1 MSRQEINKNQNITFP
16 TISRPLDAGKTDTVA
31 KGRTAS
37 EKLEERKE
45 SRADS
50 FEEDAKISAQT
61 SYDTEN
67 QLSSNLI
74 TVTLAFVALISVAIS
89 SSDLITMMN
98 TGQKWLI
105 MSALV
110 IFCISILA
118 GLINYFNNMRQHQKN
133 SRIND
138 RIARRVDNAKTEQEL
153 ERLGSVE
160 ISTLSNGQARK
171 ITFLLAQIIMMCV
184 GLAMTV
190 VFVGT
195 LLFSV

>member
-16 TISRPLDAGKTDTVA
+16 TISRPLDAGKSNTPP

-98 TGQKWLI
+98 TAQKWLI

-118 GLINYFNNMRQHQKN
+118 GLINYFYNMRQHQKN

-138 RIARRVDNAKTEQEL
+138 RIARRVDNAKSEQEL
-153 ERLGSVE
+153 EHLGSVE
-160 ISTLSNGQARK
+160 ISTLTNGQARK
-171 ITFLLAQIIMMCV
+171 TTFLLAQIIMMCV

>member
-16 TISRPLDAGKTDTVA
+16 TVSRPLDASKKPAQQGQ
-31 KGRTAS
+31 TAS

-89 SSDLITMMN
+89 SSDLISMLQVW
-98 TGQKWLI
+98 QKWIILAALI
-105 MSALV
+105 
-110 IFCISILA
+110 IFCVSILA

-133 SRIND
+133 SKIND
-138 RIARRVDNAKTEQEL
+138 KIARRVDNAKTESEL
-153 ERLGSVE
+153 EQLGSVE
-160 ISTLSNGQARK
+160 ISMLSNGQTRK
-171 ITFLLAQIIMMCV
+171 ITFLLTQIILMCV
-184 GLAMTV
+184 GLALTV
-190 VFVGT
+190 FFVGT
-195 LLFSV
+195 LLFI

>member
-16 TISRPLDAGKTDTVA
+16 TISRPLDAGKSKTPSE
-31 KGRTAS
+31 GRIAS

-89 SSDLITMMN
+89 SSDLITMMDI
-98 TGQKWLI
+98 GQKWLI
-105 MSALV
+105 LSALI
-110 IFCISILA
+110 IFCVSILA

-138 RIARRVDNAKTEQEL
+138 RIARRVDNAKSEQEL

-160 ISTLSNGQARK
+160 ISTLTNGQTRK